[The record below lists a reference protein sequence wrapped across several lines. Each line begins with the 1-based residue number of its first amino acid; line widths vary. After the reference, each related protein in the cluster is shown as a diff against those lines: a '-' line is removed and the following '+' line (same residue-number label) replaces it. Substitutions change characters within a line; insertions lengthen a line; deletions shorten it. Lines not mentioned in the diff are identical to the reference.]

1 MKILDKITFAIILC
15 FLFISKMNLL
25 VLKKDIKYEPSK
37 DYVDKVSMIQEIDF
51 CIEICTECFNKTNS
65 KVKKFLI
72 PKFLLNYELF

>member
-1 MKILDKITFAIILC
+1 MKILDKITLAIC

-25 VLKKDIKYEPSK
+25 VLKKDIKYEPSRE
-37 DYVDKVSMIQEIDF
+37 YVDKVSMIEEVDF
-51 CIEICTECFNKTNS
+51 CIELCTECFNKTNS